1 MKSVCQKVK
10 KNPQK
15 NEGMWKTIL
24 WYLQGGIIYT

>member
-1 MKSVCQKVK
+1 MKSVYQKVK
-10 KNPQK
+10 KPQK